1 MLPQLAQILQDTLN
15 FTRYAASPFVLNG
28 RPDSIRQWLCT
39 LREQPVAV
47 VEKVDHAIT
56 ALGAASEPTDADWT
70 DEERVLSHQWVTR
83 FYPNEPAA
91 VQVALRTA
99 WRDGQRMRSAHPDT
113 PPGSAGREFERL
125 ALLALRKLVPY
136 DARNRGWE
144 HAVQDYIDG
153 IPAVRPH
160 RYLDINR
167 LAIRDIFLRHG
178 IAPVGPQGDV
188 PQEIYEAV
196 DELLDHVHALDEYK
210 LLYREAARDLGK
222 IRHALNIPND
232 EMGIIAGTALILETI
247 AHLKLPPQAS
257 E

>member
-39 LREQPVAV
+39 LREQLVAV
-47 VEKVDHAIT
+47 VEKVDSAMT
-56 ALGAASEPTDADWT
+56 ALGNASERDDADWT
-70 DEERVLSHQWVTR
+70 DEERVLSQQWVTR
-83 FYPNEPAA
+83 CYPNEPAV
-91 VQVALRTA
+91 VQRALREA
-99 WRDGQRMRSAHPDT
+99 WRDGQRMRAAHPDS
-113 PPGSAGREFERL
+113 PPGGGGREFERL

-136 DARNRGWE
+136 DARNRGWD

-153 IPAVRPH
+153 IPVVRPN
-160 RYLDINR
+160 RYLDMNR
-167 LAIRDIFLRHG
+167 IAIRDIFLRHG
-178 IAPVGPQGDV
+178 IARAGPQGDV
-188 PQEIYEAV
+188 PPEIYEAV

-210 LLYREAARDLGK
+210 LLYRETALDLGK

-232 EMGIIAGTALILETI
+232 EIAIVAGTPLILETI
-247 AHLKLPPQAS
+247 AHLKRPAQSA